1 MKKLVLLLFLLPLF
15 NCSNDYDVSN
25 DPVVGEWETYLYLMK
40 DFDDNWVDV
49 ADVYG
54 DVGKMTFNFKSNGK
68 VSYQVPTM
76 AFNGSWRKSGAN
88 TYLLIGVFEYED
100 DEDFDEE
107 EETEAFPILLEF
119 FCNDHVFKIHADD
132 NDDEIMYFKRLSYDP
147 EDCDITYEN
156 E

>member
-1 MKKLVLLLFLLPLF
+1 MKKLLLLFFTLSLF
-15 NCSNDYDVSN
+15 NCSNDDDLSN
-25 DPVVGEWETYLYLMK
+25 DSVVGEWESYLYLMK

-54 DVGKMTFNFKSNGK
+54 DVGKLTFNFKSNGK
-68 VSYQVPTM
+68 VSYKAPSMT
-76 AFNGSWRKSGAN
+76 FNGSWSKKGAN
-88 TYLLIGVFEYED
+88 TYILRGVFEYEY
-100 DEDFDEE
+100 DEDFEDEAE
-107 EETEAFPILLEF
+107 LEMFPLALEF

-132 NDDEIMYFKRLSYDP
+132 NDDNIMYLKRLSYDP